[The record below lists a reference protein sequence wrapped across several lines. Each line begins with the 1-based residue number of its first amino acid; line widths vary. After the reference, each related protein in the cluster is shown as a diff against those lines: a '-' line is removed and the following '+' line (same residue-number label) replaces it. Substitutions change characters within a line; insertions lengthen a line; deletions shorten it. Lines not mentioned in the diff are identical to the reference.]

1 MISLKNITK
10 SFKLGDNEIEILH
23 GINLEIKKGEFI
35 AIIGQSGSGKSTLMN
50 ILGCLDSPS
59 EGEYLLDG
67 KDISKFDSDA
77 LAKLRRDKFGFIF
90 QRYNLLS
97 TMNALENVALPSIYA
112 GANKSEREKRAN
124 ELLGSLGLSEKAK
137 NLPNKLSGGQQQR
150 VSIARALMNGG
161 EIILADEPTGA
172 LDSKSGLRVM
182 EILVDLYKKGH
193 TIIIVTHDPKIAE
206 YASRV
211 IEIKDGNI
219 VSDNVKNS
227 KIYEAS
233 KQTQPEKSKF
243 TYYKDQLIESF
254 KMSVNAMLAHK
265 LRSLLTMLGIIIGIT
280 AVISVVALGKGS
292 QEQILAGI
300 RKIGTNTIDIMPG
313 KGFGD
318 MLSGKVK
325 TLSISDANMLA
336 KQSFLDSVTPNTSTS
351 GVLTYENISLSASL
365 KGGGVGSFDVNGL
378 KLEKG
383 RIYDDDEV
391 LNSASVALI
400 DQNTKNRLFANE
412 NPIGKIILFNKK
424 PLRIIGV
431 LQKDDFKM
439 GDSSTLKIYAPY
451 TTVLNKVT
459 GDNFISSITAKV
471 NEGVNAQIAEKTLT
485 ELLEIKHGKK
495 DFFTR
500 NSDSIK
506 QTIEETISTMRLLI
520 SSIAVVS
527 LVVGGIGVMNI
538 MLVSVTER
546 TKEIGIK
553 MAIGARQSNIL
564 QQFLIEAVLLCL
576 IGGAIGI
583 VLSYAIGYIFN
594 NFLNGFSMIFSNG
607 SIVLALVTSMA
618 IGIIFG
624 YMPAKNASKLNPID
638 ALSRE

>member
-1 MISLKNITK
+1 VISLKNITK

-59 EGEYLLDG
+59 GGQYLLDG
-67 KDISKFDSDA
+67 KDISKFDSDS

-112 GANKSEREKRAN
+112 GANKSDREKRAN

-378 KLEKG
+378 KLEEG

-459 GDNFISSITAKV
+459 GDKFISSITAKV
-471 NEGVNAQIAEKTLT
+471 NEGVNAQIAEKSLS

-583 VLSYAIGYIFN
+583 VLSYAIGYVFN